1 MRYVVC
7 MATAV
12 LQVLGAAP
20 ALAKP
25 SDPNAN
31 IHAYWLCSI
40 AVKNTVTPPSA
51 LLYIGKVF
59 EADTTEATYDAQA
72 AAYGAEMM
80 AYASAIG
87 LQLKNQD
94 PQLAKM
100 PADPFCQGMTDLSEV
115 YAKRNTLVTY
125 SRPPMQLKID
135 EVDWIPTGTK
145 AAPPE
150 QN

>member
-1 MRYVVC
+1 
-7 MATAV
+7 
-12 LQVLGAAP
+12 
-20 ALAKP
+20 
-25 SDPNAN
+25 
-31 IHAYWLCSI
+31 
-40 AVKNTVTPPSA
+40 
-51 LLYIGKVF
+51 
-59 EADTTEATYDAQA
+59 
-72 AAYGAEMM
+72 MM